1 MRLENLI
8 EQASAIAGSQ
18 SKLARMLDTDANVVT
33 AWKTGRRTCSPE
45 DRALLADIAGVD
57 PIEEIAEAL
66 LERCEGKPKA
76 ERLAEIFRKRKEPH
90 EGALDA
96 GEGDI
101 RTSLP
106 GLA

>member
-1 MRLENLI
+1 MQLEKLI
-8 EQASAIAGSQ
+8 ETASTIAGSQ
-18 SKLARMLDTDANVVT
+18 SKLARMLDTDANIVT

-66 LERCEGKPKA
+66 MERCEGKPKA

-90 EGALDA
+90 EGALDVG
-96 GEGDI
+96 GEGV
-101 RTSLP
+101 R
-106 GLA
+106 